1 MRREQRDAPKLFQDG
16 GDNGKWCAAADPF
29 TVFSYPMVHL
39 VNSPQPPRF
48 LWCHEDILILI
59 FWWLGCGCSFWCEL
73 KFFLPWGYCMCC
85 EVISFAM
92 RLFFLS
98 LVFFFL
104 RWVFFFLPWV
114 LFFLPWVFFFLLWV
128 FFFLPCGWFFCRD
141 SCGPPYHWFTKVIR
155 FQFLLTK
162 SVHCQANRRE
172 ELRKPSI
179 SFSCGVMTF

>member
-1 MRREQRDAPKLFQDG
+1 MFSTAWTVVDAIRNLLPTVTAKHLPVDLLQLFQDG
-16 GDNGKWCAAADPF
+16 RDNGKWCAAADPF

-104 RWVFFFLPWV
+104 LWVFFFLPWGQ
-114 LFFLPWVFFFLLWV
+114 FFYL
-128 FFFLPCGWFFCRD
+128 G
-141 SCGPPYHWFTKVIR
+141 SCGPPYVNFWHQQDYISLSHAI
-155 FQFLLTK
+155 LLSNFSHK
-162 SVHCQANRRE
+162 S
-172 ELRKPSI
+172 LYF
-179 SFSCGVMTF
+179 SFYF